1 MAIRHYDLTKT
12 LEQKIK
18 GQIAKADPLG
28 RFGAEAPVDK
38 REQRKRDQELGL
50 IPFACK
56 LPSTLVEQ
64 LREQSVGRSDGI
76 NGLVAELLGKALS
89 K

>member
-12 LEQKIK
+12 LGKKIK
-18 GQIAKADPLG
+18 GQIAQADTLG

-56 LPSTLVEQ
+56 LPATLVEQ
-64 LREQSVGRSDGI
+64 LREQSASHSDGI
-76 NGLVAELLGKALS
+76 NGLVAELLNKAL
-89 K
+89 KK

>member
-1 MAIRHYDLTKT
+1 MST
-12 LEQKIK
+12 LNSFGLQKAMQKKIK
-18 GQIAKADPLG
+18 SQIEAAPMRGKGDPM
-28 RFGAEAPVDK
+28 DK

-64 LREQSVGRSDGI
+64 LREQAGAHEGGI
-76 NGLVAELLGKALS
+76 NGLVAKLLSKALA

>member
-1 MAIRHYDLTKT
+1 MST
-12 LEQKIK
+12 LNSFGLQKAMQKKIK
-18 GQIAKADPLG
+18 SQIDPAPMRG
-28 RFGAEAPVDK
+28 KSEAVDK

-56 LPSTLVEQ
+56 LPNTLVEQ
-64 LREQSVGRSDGI
+64 LREQSAAHEGGI
-76 NGLVAELLGKALS
+76 NGLVAELLSKALA

>member
-1 MAIRHYDLTKT
+1 MST
-12 LEQKIK
+12 LNSFGLQKAMHKKIK
-18 GQIAKADPLG
+18 SQIDP
-28 RFGAEAPVDK
+28 APMRSGKTETVDK

-64 LREQSVGRSDGI
+64 LRDKSAAHEGGI
-76 NGLVAELLGKALS
+76 NGLVAELLMKALV

>member
-1 MAIRHYDLTKT
+1 MST
-12 LEQKIK
+12 LDSFGLQKAMHKKIK
-18 GQIAKADPLG
+18 SQINPAPMRSGQPEVL
-28 RFGAEAPVDK
+28 DK

-56 LPSTLVEQ
+56 LPNTLVEQ
-64 LREQSVGRSDGI
+64 LREKSLAHDGGI
-76 NGLVAELLGKALS
+76 NALVAELLAKALA

>member
-1 MAIRHYDLTKT
+1 MSHLDVFGLQKAMHK
-12 LEQKIK
+12 KIK
-18 GQIAKADPLG
+18 SQVG
-28 RFGAEAPVDK
+28 GAPMRSTQTEAVDK

-56 LPSTLVEQ
+56 LPSALVEQ
-64 LREQSVGRSDGI
+64 LREQAGAHDDGI
-76 NGLVAELLGKALS
+76 NGLVAELLTKALA